1 MKGIINVKPINIQRI
16 CQVVIE
22 TAVICMIVALIILML
37 SGNIGCNSNNIPA
50 EQSSKNMIC
59 MSPDAL
65 EQLIYEFVSIHKDN
79 NAYNLNQGETTME
92 RLSCLFPGVGLV
104 QNIEPDLSETT
115 ISGTTTT
122 IYERFSEGIGRNPV
136 TGKMDTEI
144 EVYIRKTTITVEG
157 NVQSVRKQ
165 KAIGLWSKRTEIE
178 YIGINAP
185 FNEFSVR

>member
-1 MKGIINVKPINIQRI
+1 
-16 CQVVIE
+16 
-22 TAVICMIVALIILML
+22 
-37 SGNIGCNSNNIPA
+37 
-50 EQSSKNMIC
+50 
-59 MSPDAL
+59 
-65 EQLIYEFVSIHKDN
+65 
-79 NAYNLNQGETTME
+79 ME

-104 QNIEPDLSETT
+104 QNIEPDLSETV

-157 NVQSVRKQ
+157 NVQTVRKQ

>member
-1 MKGIINVKPINIQRI
+1 MKPINLNRI
-16 CQVVIE
+16 CQIVIE
-22 TAVICMIVALIILML
+22 TAVICMIIILIMLML
-37 SGNIGCNSNNIPA
+37 SGNIGCNSNYKTNQQKP
-50 EQSSKNMIC
+50 ENMIC

-79 NAYNLNQGETTME
+79 NAYNLNQGETIME

-104 QNIEPDLSETT
+104 QNIEPDLSETVV
-115 ISGTTTT
+115 SGTTTT

>member
-1 MKGIINVKPINIQRI
+1 MKPINPHRI
-16 CQVVIE
+16 CQIVIE
-22 TAVICMIVALIILML
+22 TAVICLIVMLMILML
-37 SGNIGCNSNNIPA
+37 SGNAGCNSNYKTIQQKP
-50 EQSSKNMIC
+50 ENMIC

-79 NAYNLNQGETTME
+79 NAYNLNQGDSNME

-104 QNIEPDLSETT
+104 QNIEPDLSETV

-122 IYERFSEGIGRNPV
+122 IYERFSEGIGPNPE

-144 EVYIRKTTITVEG
+144 EVYIRKTTITVDG
-157 NVQSVRKQ
+157 NTQTVRKQ
-165 KAIGLWSKRTEIE
+165 KTIAKWSDRTTAE

>member
-1 MKGIINVKPINIQRI
+1 MKLSQGFIRLSNI
-16 CQVVIE
+16 CQKINEAIVIS
-22 TAVICMIVALIILML
+22 IIITLLVLML
-37 SGNIGCNSNNIPA
+37 TGNVGCTSHGP
-50 EQSSKNMIC
+50 EPQPSKNMIC

-65 EQLIYEFVSIHKDN
+65 EQLIYEFVVIHKDN
-79 NAYNLNQGETTME
+79 NTYNLNQGETNME

-104 QNIEPDLSETT
+104 QNIEPDLSETIT
-115 ISGTTTT
+115 NGTTST
-122 IYERFSEGIGRNPV
+122 IYERFSEGIGPNPE

-144 EVYIRKTTITVEG
+144 PVYIRKTTITVEG

-165 KAIGLWSKRTEIE
+165 KTIAKWSERESAD

>member
-1 MKGIINVKPINIQRI
+1 MTRIPSFIIKDIIL
-16 CQVVIE
+16 
-22 TAVICMIVALIILML
+22 AVIIISITFGIAACVNHTRMT
-37 SGNIGCNSNNIPA
+37 NNTD
-50 EQSSKNMIC
+50 KNMIC

-79 NAYNLNQGETTME
+79 NAYNLNQGETIME

-104 QNIEPDLSETT
+104 QNIEPDLSETV

-157 NVQSVRKQ
+157 NVQTVRKQ

>member
-1 MKGIINVKPINIQRI
+1 MTRTSSFIIKVIGLTVIIISITLGITACINHTK
-16 CQVVIE
+16 
-22 TAVICMIVALIILML
+22 TASI
-37 SGNIGCNSNNIPA
+37 SD
-50 EQSSKNMIC
+50 KNMIC

-79 NAYNLNQGETTME
+79 NAYNLNQGETIME

-157 NVQSVRKQ
+157 NVQTVRKQ